1 MLHVFTNHLAKR
13 IHPMISNIVK
23 PHRETL
29 MLGWTC
35 IAAPSLPAAL
45 THSLLHSYRAS
56 SRRFQGTHL
65 TLITGANRA
74 SSPLF
79 PAERASTPGPL
90 QRPTASSHGSS
101 NRQLRLNLPFPQHHS
116 IMADSLAQGKDKPTR
131 SVSSRDKL
139 KSVTPILAPTSLPM
153 SPSS

>member
-79 PAERASTPGPL
+79 PAERIHSRPPSTPDSFITWLL
-90 QRPTASSHGSS
+90 QPTTAPQSPISAAS
-101 NRQLRLNLPFPQHHS
+101 QHHGR
-116 IMADSLAQGKDKPTR
+116 LARTR
-131 SVSSRDKL
+131 QRQTNKKRLISRQ
-139 KSVTPILAPTSLPM
+139 T
-153 SPSS
+153 